1 MYCLWL
7 DDRSLNSFETLQYV
21 SSTCKCAPV
30 RHSLLCNTL
39 EFPLSNW
46 CFWEWLICIKR
57 LKTIMANYTKCFY
70 SLKRFWWFSIN
81 RDNILKGLYNMY
93 WFRWYFGDIHVSDI
107 LVCKL
112 FSFRLSQLRI
122 DRMARVKQIRS
133 NFHDIAYDDD
143 DDGFFPFCRS
153 WWPWWWGGLFVVKVM
168 SRRQNNLWTIKYDC
182 QVCIPSFIFV

>member
-1 MYCLWL
+1 
-7 DDRSLNSFETLQYV
+7 
-21 SSTCKCAPV
+21 
-30 RHSLLCNTL
+30 
-39 EFPLSNW
+39 
-46 CFWEWLICIKR
+46 
-57 LKTIMANYTKCFY
+57 MANYTKCFY

-153 WWPWWWGGLFVVKVM
+153 WWQWWGGGLFVVKVM

-182 QVCIPSFIFV
+182 HVCIPSFIFV

>member
-1 MYCLWL
+1 MIVVWIVL
-7 DDRSLNSFETLQYV
+7 RHFNV
-21 SSTCKCAPV
+21 SSTCKAASV

-46 CFWEWLICIKR
+46 CLWEWLICIKR
-57 LKTIMANYTKCFY
+57 TKTIMANYTKCFY

-143 DDGFFPFCRS
+143 DGFFPSCRS
-153 WWPWWWGGLFVVKVM
+153 WWQWWEGGLFVVKVM